1 MDDQV
6 LESKHVGAESTL
18 KDILQKNCINRL
30 CISKLIFPYKTLFTD
45 EIYDANLP

>member
-18 KDILQKNCINRL
+18 KDILQR
-30 CISKLIFPYKTLFTD
+30 KLHKPSVYF
-45 EIYDANLP
+45 